1 VTPAEDPPLQ
11 LEDVMLARITKFRR
25 DDTGATAVEYGLM
38 AALIAVAIITAV
50 TTLGTNLTTI
60 FNNVAGAL

>member
-1 VTPAEDPPLQ
+1 VTPVEDPPFQ